1 MIFLIYDMHLRVI
14 KTTGKKNTVLT
25 LLIFLSLLGI
35 SATHMPEDK
44 PVNLKVLPK
53 DINEKDL
60 NKIMVEDC
68 ADGLGVRCDYCH
80 VENKTENK
88 FDYASDAKPE
98 KDTARSMMRMTLELN
113 KKYFGQDKPV
123 IGSPSML
130 VTCYT
135 CHHGDPVPKEKK

>member
-1 MIFLIYDMHLRVI
+1 MYFSFLNIA
-14 KTTGKKNTVLT
+14 GKKSMIIL
-25 LLIFLSLLGI
+25 LLIFLSVIAI
-35 SATHMPEDK
+35 SATNTSEDK

-53 DINEKDL
+53 DISEKDL

-80 VENKTENK
+80 VEDKTANK

-113 KKYFGQDKPV
+113 KKYFGQGQPV
-123 IGSPSML
+123 IGSSSML

-135 CHHGDPVPKEKK
+135 CHHGYPVPKEKK

>member
-1 MIFLIYDMHLRVI
+1 MYSNMI
-14 KTTGKKNTVLT
+14 KTAGRKNIILT
-25 LLIFLSLLGI
+25 FLVFLSILGI
-35 SATHMPEDK
+35 SATSTGEQK

-80 VENKTENK
+80 VEDKAANK

-113 KKYFGQDKPV
+113 KKYFGQGQPV
-123 IGSPSML
+123 IGSSSML

-135 CHHGDPVPKEKK
+135 CHHGRPVPDEKK

>member
-1 MIFLIYDMHLRVI
+1 MYLRMI
-14 KTTGKKNTVLT
+14 KTIGRKNQVMA
-25 LLIFLSLLGI
+25 LLALLSFIGI
-35 SATHMPEDK
+35 AATSLPEDK

-80 VENKTENK
+80 VEDKAANK

-113 KKYFGQDKPV
+113 KKYFGQAQPV
-123 IGSPSML
+123 IGSSSML

>member
-1 MIFLIYDMHLRVI
+1 MLWLLSVSIIAI
-14 KTTGKKNTVLT
+14 AATSSTGEQPT
-25 LLIFLSLLGI
+25 
-35 SATHMPEDK
+35 
-44 PVNLKVLPK
+44 NLKVLPK

-80 VENKTENK
+80 VEDKAANK
-88 FDYASDAKPE
+88 FDYASDAKYQ

-113 KKYFGQDKPV
+113 KKYFGQDQPV
-123 IGSPSML
+123 IGSSSML

-135 CHHGDPVPKEKK
+135 CHHGDPVPKDKK

>member
-1 MIFLIYDMHLRVI
+1 MYLRKI
-14 KTTGKKNTVLT
+14 KIAGKKNTVIA
-25 LLIFLSLLGI
+25 LLVCLSGIGI
-35 SATHMPEDK
+35 SATHMPKDN

-53 DINEKDL
+53 DISEKDL

-68 ADGLGVRCDYCH
+68 GESLGVTCDYCH
-80 VENKTENK
+80 VEDKAANK

-113 KKYFGQDKPV
+113 KNYFGRGRPA
-123 IGSPSML
+123 IGASYMV

-135 CHHGDPVPKEKK
+135 CHHGYPIPPKEKK

>member
-1 MIFLIYDMHLRVI
+1 MYFNIVRIA
-14 KTTGKKNTVLT
+14 GKKNIVT
-25 LLIFLSLLGI
+25 LLLLCLSVIAI
-35 SATHMPEDK
+35 SATGAGEDK

-53 DINEKDL
+53 NINEKDL

-80 VENKTENK
+80 VEDKAANK

-98 KDTARSMMRMTLELN
+98 KDTARSMMRMTMELN
-113 KKYFGQDKPV
+113 KKYFGQAQSV
-123 IGSPSML
+123 IGSPAML

-135 CHHGDPVPKEKK
+135 CHHGEPVPKEKK